1 MRPSVSLSLLAIAFA
16 AACGT
21 ERRAVFD
28 DKKDPLPPGSGADGG
43 FVDFGNAADDGLAVD
58 PLNAILFVDTSTTP
72 PTPAKQTYK
81 VVRKTANGE
90 TDLTAR
96 ATFELEKP
104 ELGKFTGNN
113 FESVATLPTTAPGFT
128 TDVTVRVDGG
138 STGAKLTVVPLRRG
152 ADSAR
157 DFFFIVP
164 YGQAPTPPSDVLKF
178 KTNIQ
183 AVDVAFVVD
192 TTGSMSSEINAIRT
206 ALGGSLLTQLQAA
219 IPSVGIAIVSHK
231 DEEDP
236 APQLVEV
243 FQRIT
248 TTLSLAQSAAGRL
261 NASGGGDTPEGQV
274 PAMFHVL
281 TGLPVTG
288 VPAHTPA
295 PGTTGGVDFRPGA
308 LPMVTRPGTGPRAG
322 SPARVCAA
330 PSRER
335 TPSSS
340 RSPRTGAATTRSTPT
355 ACPTRRSRT
364 CLRARSRA
372 AAASAV
378 RASTARV
385 APGRPAAGAG

>member
-138 STGAKLTVVPLRRG
+138 STGAKLTVVHDLVN
-152 ADSAR
+152 AVE
-157 DFFFIVP
+157 DFF
-164 YGQAPTPPSDVLKF
+164 L
-178 KTNIQ
+178 
-183 AVDVAFVVD
+183 
-192 TTGSMSSEINAIRT
+192 
-206 ALGGSLLTQLQAA
+206 
-219 IPSVGIAIVSHK
+219 
-231 DEEDP
+231 
-236 APQLVEV
+236 
-243 FQRIT
+243 
-248 TTLSLAQSAAGRL
+248 
-261 NASGGGDTPEGQV
+261 
-274 PAMFHVL
+274 
-281 TGLPVTG
+281 
-288 VPAHTPA
+288 
-295 PGTTGGVDFRPGA
+295 
-308 LPMVTRPGTGPRAG
+308 
-322 SPARVCAA
+322 
-330 PSRER
+330 
-335 TPSSS
+335 
-340 RSPRTGAATTRSTPT
+340 
-355 ACPTRRSRT
+355 
-364 CLRARSRA
+364 
-372 AAASAV
+372 
-378 RASTARV
+378 
-385 APGRPAAGAG
+385 